1 MDKAT
6 VTLQVIQ
13 AVAQV
18 QEASG
23 RSAEGIGASTKPI
36 GGAPG
41 FDSLNGIE
49 VTVALSQSLCHELPN
64 DNLFVSEDGKRAL
77 SISEIADNLCKTL
90 EVGSEAVSL
99 ETVGS

>member
-1 MDKAT
+1 MDKAA
-6 VTLQVIQ
+6 VTQQVIQ

-36 GGAPG
+36 GGASG

-49 VTVALSQSLCHELPN
+49 VTVALSQSLGNELPN

-77 SISEIADNLCKTL
+77 SISEIADNLCETL
-90 EVGSEAVSL
+90 GIETEEARL
-99 ETVGS
+99 ETVRS